1 MLAPIITFTSTA
13 PVGAVVGG
21 VTYHVTATSPS
32 PATIVLTID
41 STTTSICSISAGIVS
56 FTAVGTCKIDANQV
70 AGTNWN
76 AAVQVQQS
84 VTVGK
89 GTPTIAFTSTAPVG
103 AVVGGSTYS
112 VTAFSP
118 SPATIVFSID
128 ATTTS
133 ICSISGNVVSFLA
146 VGTCKI
152 DVNQAA
158 GTNWNAAVQ
167 KQQSFAVAATVPGK
181 PTGVIGTAGKGK
193 VTVSWTAPAING
205 GAAIDGYTVTSSTGG
220 RTCSPTLPGPLTCTV
235 TGLTPGT
242 SYTFTVT
249 AHNSKGSGA
258 SSLPSAVVK
267 PLALTVPGAPT
278 AVSGVGLSTAADVR
292 WTAPADDGGS
302 AITGYKVTSTPSSK
316 TCTTTGT
323 LTCRVTGL
331 LNHTAYTFKVTA
343 TNAIG
348 TGAASTASTSVIPR
362 VGATFVALTPS
373 RILDSKTGLGL
384 TSALKANVA
393 ATFQVTGK
401 FASDPTRN
409 VPSNASAVTG
419 VFSVSGST
427 AAGWV
432 ALTTVANNAPGVATV
447 NINFPKGDSRSSGVT
462 VPLGTGGAVWV
473 TFGGA
478 TTGNTVQ
485 VSFDVTGYF
494 VTGTSGSTYL
504 TLTPNR
510 LLDSRGTNGG
520 MSGGLTAGVHRNFQV
535 TGRNASDPTKFVPAS
550 AIAVTGT
557 LTVTGQT
564 KAGFLSLGPDAL
576 NAPTTATIY
585 FPTGD
590 TRSASVTVKLGAG
603 GILSVTYTAAVGATT
618 NVIFDVTG
626 FFVPGTA
633 GAMYVPLTPARI
645 LNTPTKLG
653 LPGSLRANIGVSF
666 QVTGRGSVP
675 TGVVAVTGTLSCTKQ
690 TAAGYLALTKT
701 VTNAPSISTLNV
713 PVGDLRSTGVTV
725 PLGTN
730 GILGIVYSAA
740 SGKTADA
747 IFDVTG
753 YFVM

>member
-1 MLAPIITFTSTA
+1 
-13 PVGAVVGG
+13 
-21 VTYHVTATSPS
+21 
-32 PATIVLTID
+32 
-41 STTTSICSISAGIVS
+41 
-56 FTAVGTCKIDANQV
+56 
-70 AGTNWN
+70 
-76 AAVQVQQS
+76 
-84 VTVGK
+84 
-89 GTPTIAFTSTAPVG
+89 
-103 AVVGGSTYS
+103 
-112 VTAFSP
+112 
-118 SPATIVFSID
+118 
-128 ATTTS
+128 
-133 ICSISGNVVSFLA
+133 
-146 VGTCKI
+146 
-152 DVNQAA
+152 
-158 GTNWNAAVQ
+158 
-167 KQQSFAVAATVPGK
+167 
-181 PTGVIGTAGKGK
+181 
-193 VTVSWTAPAING
+193 
-205 GAAIDGYTVTSSTGG
+205 
-220 RTCSPTLPGPLTCTV
+220 
-235 TGLTPGT
+235 
-242 SYTFTVT
+242 
-249 AHNSKGSGA
+249 
-258 SSLPSAVVK
+258 
-267 PLALTVPGAPT
+267 
-278 AVSGVGLSTAADVR
+278 
-292 WTAPADDGGS
+292 
-302 AITGYKVTSTPSSK
+302 
-316 TCTTTGT
+316 
-323 LTCRVTGL
+323 
-331 LNHTAYTFKVTA
+331 
-343 TNAIG
+343 
-348 TGAASTASTSVIPR
+348 
-362 VGATFVALTPS
+362 
-373 RILDSKTGLGL
+373 
-384 TSALKANVA
+384 
-393 ATFQVTGK
+393 
-401 FASDPTRN
+401 
-409 VPSNASAVTG
+409 
-419 VFSVSGST
+419 
-427 AAGWV
+427 
-432 ALTTVANNAPGVATV
+432 
-447 NINFPKGDSRSSGVT
+447 
-462 VPLGTGGAVWV
+462 
-473 TFGGA
+473 
-478 TTGNTVQ
+478 
-485 VSFDVTGYF
+485 
-494 VTGTSGSTYL
+494 
-504 TLTPNR
+504 
-510 LLDSRGTNGG
+510 